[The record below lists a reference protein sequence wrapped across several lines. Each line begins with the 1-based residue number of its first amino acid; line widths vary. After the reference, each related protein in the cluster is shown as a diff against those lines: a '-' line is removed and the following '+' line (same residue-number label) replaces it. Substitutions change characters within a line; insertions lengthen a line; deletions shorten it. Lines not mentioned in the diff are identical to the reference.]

1 MEQILKN
8 VTTTYGGFFDLD
20 VVPFSPV
27 CVNDDGVTDKV
38 TQILQQHCAD
48 RVKLIALKR
57 GAGSEDFAYFS
68 EAVPS
73 SFYYVGVYGDAPV
86 SGHSPD
92 FHWDSNALKYMC
104 ETLLHIVYYFESY

>member
-1 MEQILKN
+1 M
-8 VTTTYGGFFDLD
+8 TTTYGGFFDLD

-73 SFYYVGVYGDAPV
+73 SFYYVASTVTPRSA
-86 SGHSPD
+86 
-92 FHWDSNALKYMC
+92 A
-104 ETLLHIVYYFESY
+104 TLRTSTGTATP